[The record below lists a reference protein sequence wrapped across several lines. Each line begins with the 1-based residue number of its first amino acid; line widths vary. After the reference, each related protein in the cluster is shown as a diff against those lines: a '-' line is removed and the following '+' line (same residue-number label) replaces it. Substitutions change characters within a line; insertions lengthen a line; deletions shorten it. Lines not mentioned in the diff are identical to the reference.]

1 MHGSVG
7 PMFAMSTPVSRH
19 HHQGTEGTT
28 EKKKKKEEKDR
39 EKRDK
44 EKDKVGSI
52 SPSHSNQVAGN
63 GSPWLFLFR
72 RRLSSVPEG
81 ASCPR
86 TDRQYYNGGLREFSV
101 GGLTL
106 SVIVRTGAHT
116 G

>member
-52 SPSHSNQVAGN
+52 SSSHSNQVAGN
-63 GSPWLFLFR
+63 GSPGFSCSVEGFF
-72 RRLSSVPEG
+72 SVPEG

-86 TDRQYYNGGLREFSV
+86 TGRQYYNGGLHEFS
-101 GGLTL
+101 GGRLR
-106 SVIVRTGAHT
+106 SQ
-116 G
+116 

>member
-52 SPSHSNQVAGN
+52 FFSSLKPSRWQWL
-63 GSPWLFLFR
+63 PWLFLFR
-72 RRLSSVPEG
+72 RRLSSVSEG
-81 ASCPR
+81 GIMSSY
-86 TDRQYYNGGLREFSV
+86 RQTILQWW
-101 GGLTL
+101 L
-106 SVIVRTGAHT
+106 A
-116 G
+116 